1 MSGHSDG
8 LIGTVSDFIFVLV
21 LFIDFDVWRC
31 FDQSWFVCEFVE
43 IYPDMAEYGSKTICY
58 ANRKQFCFS

>member
-31 FDQSWFVCEFVE
+31 FVQS
-43 IYPDMAEYGSKTICY
+43 
-58 ANRKQFCFS
+58 